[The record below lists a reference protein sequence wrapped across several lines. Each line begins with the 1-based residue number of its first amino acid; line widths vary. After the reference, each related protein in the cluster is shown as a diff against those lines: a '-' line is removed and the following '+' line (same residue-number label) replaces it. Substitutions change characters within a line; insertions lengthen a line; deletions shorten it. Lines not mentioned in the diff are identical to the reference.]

1 MKYYNELLSLG
12 CFSLDDIKSFIPNK
26 ETAKNMLKEYI
37 KKGAIERIKRNYYVA
52 MDIVDNAPIFNKYVI
67 ATRLDDSNYIAY
79 HSALEYYGYHNQVMN
94 EVIFCGTRRFND
106 FYYDG
111 NNYHYVASKCD
122 LQIEEKEDSSRVTSL
137 ERTIID
143 CIDNLELAGGLE
155 ELYRAFDYVS
165 NLNEKK
171 FLDVLESYDKKS
183 LYQRTG
189 FILSSFQEQLGL
201 SDKFFKLIL
210 KKINNS
216 VCYLDSKK
224 GKTNFDSKWNV
235 CYPSYLGQILNNG
248 INIKNDIYNKDA

>member
-1 MKYYNELLSLG
+1 MV
-12 CFSLDDIKSFIPNK
+12 
-26 ETAKNMLKEYI
+26 
-37 KKGAIERIKRNYYVA
+37 R
-52 MDIVDNAPIFNKYVI
+52 
-67 ATRLDDSNYIAY
+67 
-79 HSALEYYGYHNQVMN
+79 
-94 EVIFCGTRRFND
+94 
-106 FYYDG
+106 
-111 NNYHYVASKCD
+111 
-122 LQIEEKEDSSRVTSL
+122 
-137 ERTIID
+137 
-143 CIDNLELAGGLE
+143 
-155 ELYRAFDYVS
+155 
-165 NLNEKK
+165 
-171 FLDVLESYDKKS
+171 S